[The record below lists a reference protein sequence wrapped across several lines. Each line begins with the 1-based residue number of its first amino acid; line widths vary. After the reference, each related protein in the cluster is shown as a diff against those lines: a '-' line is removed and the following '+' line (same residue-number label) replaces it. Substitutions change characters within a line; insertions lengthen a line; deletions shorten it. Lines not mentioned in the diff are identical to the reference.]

1 MSYQHDLE
9 KTMTATTHQF
19 HRDVIEATIDSLRP
33 KFIAR
38 GLGEDVLDR
47 LKASWTKT
55 LISRIQ
61 SNKEE
66 ALKRH
71 YERLETIQQ
80 TNKHYASVLQHRQ
93 IYESNYRRI

>member
-1 MSYQHDLE
+1 MNYLHDLE
-9 KTMTATTHQF
+9 KTMTANTHQF
-19 HRDVIEATIDSLRP
+19 NKDVIEATIDNLRP

-55 LISRIQ
+55 LYNKIQ
-61 SNKEE
+61 ANKEE

-71 YERLETIQQ
+71 YEKLESI
-80 TNKHYASVLQHRQ
+80 S
-93 IYESNYRRI
+93 